1 MSEINPFDR
10 ILVIDDLKKR
20 GIEENFTMVPGND
33 CVWVTHY
40 RRGFAINDYY
50 IIRKGKIVDIITD

>member
-1 MSEINPFDR
+1 MSEINEFDR
-10 ILVIDDLKKR
+10 ILVMDDLKKR
-20 GIEENFTMVPGND
+20 NIETYTMCPGNE

-50 IIRKGKIVDIITD
+50 IIRKGRIVDIITD

>member
-1 MSEINPFDR
+1 MNEINEFDR
-10 ILVIDDLKKR
+10 ILVMDDLSR
-20 GIEENFTMVPGND
+20 RDIRNYTMTKGNE